1 MTHQTSWLGA
11 TSECG
16 VPQNPSTCKLCAV
29 HTRLLQE
36 QLLLALQ
43 PAGVLLVLPHS
54 LLQASHI
61 TGNSTPEYVA
71 QPLDL
76 TAVPAETDQVSL
88 DQSLQWVVI
97 VKVTASIYQV
107 LLD

>member
-1 MTHQTSWLGA
+1 MW
-11 TSECG
+11 C
-16 VPQNPSTCKLCAV
+16 VPQHQAVRKLCAV

-36 QLLLALQ
+36 QLLLAFQ

-54 LLQASHI
+54 LLQASHV
-61 TGNSTPEYVA
+61 TGNSTPENVA

-88 DQSLQWVVI
+88 DQWLLWIVVMT
-97 VKVTASIYQV
+97 VTRNIYQV
-107 LLD
+107 SLDQ